1 MLENYAILSLPAEAL
16 GNWDSQE
23 ETLCTALRSL
33 GWEAQRQA
41 TFSIFPSRVSHRK
54 IQLTRFCGA

>member
-1 MLENYAILSLPAEAL
+1 MLFCLPAEAL

-23 ETLCTALRSL
+23 ETLCTALLSL

-41 TFSIFPSRVSHRK
+41 TFSILPSRLSHRK
-54 IQLTRFCGA
+54 IQLMLFCGT